1 MHQNFKYSTKLN
13 MMVKVIKLFT
23 GVLGKR
29 SPDNFIGKHLWR
41 TLFLNKVSPLHAKQ
55 RLLHRCFTSTSARK
69 HVSLD
74 LIFSF
79 LLFLFQKRQK
89 QPPEMFCEKNVFPQV
104 SQIRK
109 HLSWGLFLIKLEV
122 FQNTYFEE
130 HLWTNAS

>member
-79 LLFLFQKRQK
+79 LLFCFRKDKSSHRRCSVKKRVSTSFANSKTPELGPLFNKIGG
-89 QPPEMFCEKNVFPQV
+89 F
-104 SQIRK
+104 S
-109 HLSWGLFLIKLEV
+109 
-122 FQNTYFEE
+122 E
-130 HLWTNAS
+130 HLFWRASLN